1 MLADKRSQ
9 AFALALIDIIKRDTF
24 INSKIDI
31 ITLRKGDNF
40 LQACSSTGTVLLHSQ
55 VRIGLEELKH
65 VEDIQAISRAI
76 NNKLRYNDTIQYIS
90 VYNKD
95 KDKFVITLSSSFC
108 NSNKECKYK
117 VAEDIQSMI
126 PSTRP
131 LYKDHI
137 NVAESLIELLLA
149 GGERFNIAKIY
160 TGTPTIYAYRDLGG
174 NGYIAKIKL
183 ENTNLNSFDSI
194 RNILQDIDIFS
205 KTYYLFRLFGT
216 TGADNV
222 QLLKDNF
229 NASQIITILKAYVK
243 LIQTKEYK
251 PGNYYDN
258 KKETQTMPATQT
270 TNSVP
275 LLDNLTKKVKTLD
288 KKTVV
293 TLAIVA
299 LVLLVLSQYT
309 LVKKLLI
316 DTKESLIKSKNFTAM
331 TADLSSA
338 FTCLKKIL
346 GIKGGK

>member
-40 LQACSSTGTVLLHSQ
+40 LRACSSTGTVLLHSQ

-76 NNKLRYNDTIQYIS
+76 NNKLRYNDTIQSVS

-117 VAEDIQSMI
+117 VAEDIRSMI
-126 PSTRP
+126 PNTQP
-131 LYKDHI
+131 LYKDNI

-149 GGERFNIAKIY
+149 CGERFNIAKVY
-160 TGTPTIYAYRDLGG
+160 TGVPIIYAYRDLDGS
-174 NGYIAKIKL
+174 GYIAEAVL
-183 ENTNLNSFDSI
+183 ENKNLISFSSI
-194 RNILQDIDIFS
+194 EDILQDINTFS
-205 KTYYLFRLFGT
+205 RNYYLYKIFKT
-216 TGADNV
+216 KGADYIRFT
-222 QLLKDNF
+222 KDNYDA
-229 NASQIITILKAYVK
+229 NQIITILKAYVK

-251 PGNYYDN
+251 P
-258 KKETQTMPATQT
+258 KKETQTMSTTQT
-270 TNSVP
+270 ANSVP

-316 DTKESLIKSKNFTAM
+316 DTKESLVKSKNFTAM